1 MGKEGA
7 ALQAAGDRGREQA
20 LDGALAL
27 LGLAAQRELAVDGG
41 SAQAALGVVVGRLDA
56 GHAGKGP
63 QRRPTLQE
71 VLREGAVAAVAG
83 ALARRLLE
91 QLPELCL
98 ERADVLGKAAAVS
111 VPAAL
116 RPGGE
121 QPCGDPK
128 SGGAELLL
136 GAESLAVGGEVARQM
151 RPAELAS
158 LRVEVVVGPPAV

>member
-1 MGKEGA
+1 
-7 ALQAAGDRGREQA
+7 
-20 LDGALAL
+20 
-27 LGLAAQRELAVDGG
+27 
-41 SAQAALGVVVGRLDA
+41 
-56 GHAGKGP
+56 
-63 QRRPTLQE
+63 
-71 VLREGAVAAVAG
+71 VAAVAG